1 MLNPKTKQRE
11 LAYVTTIQEIKP
23 ISEYDRVEYAR
34 TNGWWCVVKKDAF
47 KVGDLCVYFEID
59 SKLPETENFEFCRK
73 YNFRV
78 KTQRLCK
85 VLSQGLIMTPAELG
99 LKDVKEGDFLT
110 DRLGVTYYEVEDN
123 IRKADNK
130 KLAELKA
137 DKFMEK
143 WAKKHK
149 FLFRFAFIREWRRKK
164 FLKKYFAKQKKTKS
178 GGFPNQFPYIHKSD
192 EERIENMPEILK
204 DKEPWI
210 KTLKIDG
217 TSSTYI
223 LERIKGN
230 KKFEFY
236 VLSRN
241 VRQETPDQKCYHD
254 SNVYWDMA
262 FKYNIENFLKEQLIL
277 HPNWKYVCIQGE
289 TAGVGVQGNPHKLK
303 DTQFFGF
310 NFIDSERGRWNS
322 VEAKNYVAKWGI
334 QWVPIIDEHYILPDT
349 LEEMKATADGQCE
362 LDGASGLREGYVYR
376 DLQGQK
382 SFKNVSNQY
391 LMSK

>member
-11 LAYVTTIQEIKP
+11 LTYVTIIQEIKP
-23 ISEYDRVEYAR
+23 IPGYDRVEHAR

-110 DRLGVTYYEVEDN
+110 DKLGVTYYEAEDN

-143 WAKKHK
+143 WAKEHK
-149 FLFRFAFIREWRRKK
+149 FLFRFAFIREWHRKK
-164 FLKKYFAKQKKTKS
+164 FLKKYFAKQKKTGS

-204 DKEPWI
+204 DKEPWV

-223 LERIKGN
+223 LERIKRN

-236 VLSRN
+236 VVSRN

-262 FKYNIENFLKEQLIL
+262 YKYHIEDFLKEQLIL
-277 HPNWKYVCIQGE
+277 HPEWKYVCVQGE

-310 NFIDSERGRWNS
+310 NFIDSEKGRWNS

-362 LDGASGLREGYVYR
+362 LEGSTGLREGYVYR